1 MLLQCGKV
9 NFYKHTIVLREYIS
23 QREENIFTYYII
35 LINRISDNVAGMMYR
50 PTSSGLL
57 VPTSYQFGS
66 NQIFQVI
73 IAAFTFYRHIF
84 LAYAN
89 TNN

>member
-1 MLLQCGKV
+1 M
-9 NFYKHTIVLREYIS
+9 
-23 QREENIFTYYII
+23 

-66 NQIFQVI
+66 NQIFQVKT
-73 IAAFTFYRHIF
+73 AAFIF
-84 LAYAN
+84 HRYIFFAMHTQTVTIKFTELN
-89 TNN
+89 CEK

>member
-1 MLLQCGKV
+1 M
-9 NFYKHTIVLREYIS
+9 
-23 QREENIFTYYII
+23 YYVI

-66 NQIFQVI
+66 NQIFQVK
-73 IAAFTFYRHIF
+73 IATFIFYRCIF
-84 LAYAN
+84 FAIHTQTLIIKFSDKL
-89 TNN
+89 